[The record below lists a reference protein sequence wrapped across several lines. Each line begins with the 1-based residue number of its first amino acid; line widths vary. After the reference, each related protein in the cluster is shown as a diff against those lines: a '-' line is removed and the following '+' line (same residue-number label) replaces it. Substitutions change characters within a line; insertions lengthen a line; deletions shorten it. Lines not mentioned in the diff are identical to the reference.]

1 MCRKQN
7 GEAGACRACGNVVC
21 HRCSCGFVCDPAGQF
36 WEPFPN
42 DHEISGNYADE
53 QYPSEGKFFEAAGCL
68 YDRHLVFY
76 AVCTCDCVFVLCTG
90 TGTETAEKKIR
101 IKKWYLCGV
110 MVAVFGVA
118 EMLHQSSH
126 GEWFRDYL
134 LYIGI
139 PLFLFLPLFVLLWG
153 KGKNGMKGKIKK
165 YVALVLSVQQ
175 LLCGCSATELEDRCF
190 PMIAVVDEKDG
201 QISFWLWISQAEPEG

>member
-1 MCRKQN
+1 MCFLL
-7 GEAGACRACGNVVC
+7 AVLYVILL
-21 HRCSCGFVCDPAGQF
+21 GQV
-36 WEPFPN
+36 WKPFPN
-42 DHEISGNYADE
+42 DHEISGHYADE

-90 TGTETAEKKIR
+90 TGTETAKEIQ
-101 IKKWYLCGV
+101 KKWYLCGV
-110 MVAVFGVA
+110 MAAVFGVA

-153 KGKNGMKGKIKK
+153 KGKK
-165 YVALVLSVQQ
+165 
-175 LLCGCSATELEDRCF
+175 RH
-190 PMIAVVDEKDG
+190 
-201 QISFWLWISQAEPEG
+201 EG